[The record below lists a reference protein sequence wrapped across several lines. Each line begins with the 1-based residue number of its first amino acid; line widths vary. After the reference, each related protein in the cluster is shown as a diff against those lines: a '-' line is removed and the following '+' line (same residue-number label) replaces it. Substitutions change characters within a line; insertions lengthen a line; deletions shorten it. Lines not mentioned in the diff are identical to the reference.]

1 MKHELRKIGLW
12 REQLRITYERER
24 DYGDDNANDGK
35 NSGNNDNGAVTENA
49 CFFRIGNS
57 EGSNKTTLIIATKV
71 EKIKFHEWY

>member
-49 CFFRIGNS
+49 CFS
-57 EGSNKTTLIIATKV
+57 ELVIAKV
-71 EKIKFHEWY
+71 VIRQR